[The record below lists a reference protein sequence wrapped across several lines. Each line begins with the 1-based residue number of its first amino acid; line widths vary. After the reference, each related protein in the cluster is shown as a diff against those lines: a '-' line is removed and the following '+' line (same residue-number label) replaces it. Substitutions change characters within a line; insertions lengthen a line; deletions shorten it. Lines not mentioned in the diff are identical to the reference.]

1 MEKKKQSY
9 LIIVGVIVILIVG
22 GYFIF
27 LSKSSDSS
35 VIPKIK
41 ESSKD
46 VSELVLD
53 LSDLPEDYKIIVKG
67 PRTKSDISESG
78 LNLGWKEGYRIAFA
92 TGEGTIFD
100 FTTIS
105 QAVSKYPIENISLVL
120 DDLFLYYEE
129 KGYVIEELPNPY
141 IGDKSIASKLTE
153 EDFGIGTYQIEFV
166 KKDIYMS
173 FKTRGNYELLEE
185 LAKKAE
191 AKI

>member
-27 LSKSSDSS
+27 SNKSSDSS
-35 VIPKIK
+35 IIPKIK

-67 PRTKSDISESG
+67 PRTKSDIVESG
-78 LNLGWKEGYRIAFA
+78 LNLGWKEGYRITFA
-92 TGEGTIFD
+92 IREGTIFD
-100 FTTIS
+100 VTTIS
-105 QAVSKYPIENISLVL
+105 QAVSRYPIENISFVF
-120 DDLFLYYEE
+120 DISYEE
-129 KGYVIEELPNPY
+129 EGYIVEELPNPN
-141 IGDKSIASKLTE
+141 IGDESIALKLTE
-153 EDFGIGTYQIEFV
+153 EDFDIGTYSIQFI
-166 KKDIYMS
+166 KKDIYIS
-173 FKTRGNYELLEE
+173 FRTRGNYELIEE

-191 AKI
+191 SKI

>member
-1 MEKKKQSY
+1 
-9 LIIVGVIVILIVG
+9 
-22 GYFIF
+22 
-27 LSKSSDSS
+27 SKSSDSS

-100 FTTIS
+100 VTTIS

-120 DDLFLYYEE
+120 DISYEE
-129 KGYVIEELPNPY
+129 EGYIIEELPNPY

-153 EDFGIGTYQIEFV
+153 EDFGIGIYSIQFT

-173 FKTRGNYELLEE
+173 FETRGNYELLEE

-191 AKI
+191 TKI